1 MSLKRRDDVWA
12 GLIAKLDEDELLLL
26 QEALD
31 ERDRWAARVK
41 LLEAQ
46 LDGVRK
52 VVR

>member
-1 MSLKRRDDVWA
+1 MV
-12 GLIAKLDEDELLLL
+12 AKLDEDELLLL
-26 QEALD
+26 HEALE